1 MEKIEKLKKIF
12 KREKIDGY
20 IVPKND
26 EFFGEYVPEYND
38 RLNFI
43 SSFNGSYGFALVLKD
58 KNYLFV
64 DGRYTIQAKKQSGTY
79 FKIIEILKFL
89 PHQILKNLNLGYDP
103 KLFTKSLLILVFS
116 SASIS
121 ETKLIILGSGTPNP
135 DPERYGSGY
144 AVVVNESAYIVDFG
158 PGIVRRISAM
168 SPTWGGDFPSME
180 LQNINTAFLTHIHSD
195 HSGALT
201 DLILT
206 PWIMGRDAPLKL
218 YGPSGLEAMSK
229 NITEAYIDD
238 INYRLYG
245 SQPANELGFKTNVTE
260 IVDDGS
266 IYKDKNVEVIAFKNN
281 HGDFKNSFGFLF
293 ITDDKRILF
302 SGDTAVSANLKKYVF
317 VF

>member
-1 MEKIEKLKKIF
+1 MLRI
-12 KREKIDGY
+12 
-20 IVPKND
+20 
-26 EFFGEYVPEYND
+26 
-38 RLNFI
+38 
-43 SSFNGSYGFALVLKD
+43 
-58 KNYLFV
+58 
-64 DGRYTIQAKKQSGTY
+64 
-79 FKIIEILKFL
+79 KFL
-89 PHQILKNLNLGYDP
+89 NNDLNLF
-103 KLFTKSLLILVFS
+103 KLFTKSLLILIFS
-116 SASIS
+116 SASFS

-195 HSGALT
+195 HSGALA

-218 YGPSGLEAMSK
+218 YGPPGLEAMSK

-302 SGDTAVSANLKKYVF
+302 SGDTAVSANLKKYGNDLDILVHEVF
-317 VF
+317 SSETFVNKTKDWQIYHQAHHTSSIDLGIIADELQPKKLVMSHILFWGASEESILNDIGVNFSGQAIIAKDLMVVK

>member
-1 MEKIEKLKKIF
+1 MLRI
-12 KREKIDGY
+12 
-20 IVPKND
+20 
-26 EFFGEYVPEYND
+26 
-38 RLNFI
+38 
-43 SSFNGSYGFALVLKD
+43 
-58 KNYLFV
+58 
-64 DGRYTIQAKKQSGTY
+64 
-79 FKIIEILKFL
+79 KFL
-89 PHQILKNLNLGYDP
+89 NNDLNLF

-195 HSGALT
+195 HSGALA

-218 YGPSGLEAMSK
+218 YGPSGLGAMSK

-302 SGDTAVSANLKKYVF
+302 SGDTAVSANLKKYGNDLDILVHEVF
-317 VF
+317 SSETFVNKTKDWQIYHQAHHTSSIDLGIIADELQPKKLVMSHILFWGASEESILNDIGVNFSGQAIIAKDLMVVK

>member
-1 MEKIEKLKKIF
+1 MLRI
-12 KREKIDGY
+12 
-20 IVPKND
+20 
-26 EFFGEYVPEYND
+26 
-38 RLNFI
+38 
-43 SSFNGSYGFALVLKD
+43 
-58 KNYLFV
+58 
-64 DGRYTIQAKKQSGTY
+64 
-79 FKIIEILKFL
+79 KFL
-89 PHQILKNLNLGYDP
+89 NNDLNLF

-116 SASIS
+116 SASFS

-195 HSGALT
+195 HSGALA

-266 IYKDKNVEVIAFKNN
+266 IYKDQNVEVIAFKNN

-302 SGDTAVSANLKKYVF
+302 SGDTAVSANLKKYGNDLDILVHEVF
-317 VF
+317 SSETFVNKTKDWQIYHQAHHTSSIDLGIIADELQPKKLVMSHILFWGASEESILNDIGVNFSGQAIIAKDLMVVK

>member
-1 MEKIEKLKKIF
+1 MLRI
-12 KREKIDGY
+12 
-20 IVPKND
+20 
-26 EFFGEYVPEYND
+26 
-38 RLNFI
+38 
-43 SSFNGSYGFALVLKD
+43 
-58 KNYLFV
+58 
-64 DGRYTIQAKKQSGTY
+64 
-79 FKIIEILKFL
+79 KFL
-89 PHQILKNLNLGYDP
+89 NNDLNLF

-116 SASIS
+116 SASFS

-195 HSGALT
+195 HSGALA

-266 IYKDKNVEVIAFKNN
+266 IYKDKNIEVIAFKNN

-302 SGDTAVSANLKKYVF
+302 SGDTAVSANLKKYGNDLDILVHEVF
-317 VF
+317 SSETFVNKTKDWQIYHQAHHTSSIDLGIIADELQPKKLVMSHILFWGASEESILNDIGVNFSGQAIIAKDLMVVK